1 MHTASPDEG
10 GRDPAVVEFM
20 KAETANALWDALP
33 AGTRRLYHKT
43 LVDLPAGTLL
53 VRQGERITQAFF
65 PTTAVCSIAVELASG
80 DKAETAA
87 VGSDGFIGV
96 PLVLGMPMSDSSKV
110 VQLPG
115 KGYLITAKQ
124 LLELCRQHES
134 FRKALFGYSAFR
146 LHLASRSVACNAF
159 HSIPERLARW
169 LLFTHDRAGQDE
181 FRLTHEALSAVLAA
195 TRPRV
200 SEAAMKLKATGIID
214 YRRGV
219 VRILDRKR
227 LEALSCECY
236 EETKRSLT
244 STPGH

>member
-1 MHTASPDEG
+1 MHTASPKGEEE
-10 GRDPAVVEFM
+10 ALHVVEKM
-20 KAETANALWDALP
+20 RGETANTLWDALP
-33 AGTRRLYHKT
+33 AGTRRIYQKT
-43 LVDLPAGTLL
+43 LVELAAGTQL
-53 VRQGERITQAFF
+53 VRQGERITLAFF

-96 PLVLGMPMSDSSKV
+96 PVLLGMAVSNASKV

-124 LLELCRQHES
+124 LLDLCRQHEN
-134 FRKALFGYSAFR
+134 FRKALFNYSAFR
-146 LHLASRSVACNAF
+146 LHLASRSVACNSF

-200 SEAAMKLKATGIID
+200 SEAALKLKSTGIIA
-214 YRRGV
+214 YRRGM
-219 VRILDRKR
+219 VRIIDRKR

-236 EETKRSLT
+236 EETKTALLPNT
-244 STPGH
+244 H